1 MNDKERFA
9 DMIRH
14 SQRIVAF
21 TGAGIS
27 TESGIPDFRSAG
39 GMFDRLSGR
48 HFSGEETL
56 SIGFLET
63 YPKLFF
69 RNYAEHF
76 DFSQALPN
84 AGHRFFA
91 ALEQTGKEI
100 TVVTQNIDNLHQ
112 SAGSSDVIELHGKRD
127 EMADVRNGRT
137 RRHLPKSGWTQR
149 GIQRDS
155 QGRMVRPDIV
165 LYGEMLNE
173 EAMERAAAAISAADM
188 LIVIGTS
195 LARLPGRE
203 LCPLFQRPLRRPAEP
218 DARAAVAV
226 LPVGRPDR
234 CGRLFGGSLAR
245 IFWKMSKNAPLME
258 MVFRERGE
266 SLCRS

>member
-1 MNDKERFA
+1 MHNDKERFA
-9 DMIRH
+9 EMIRH

-63 YPKLFF
+63 YPELFF

-76 DFSQALPN
+76 DFTQALPN

-91 ALEQTGKEI
+91 ALEQTGKEV

-112 SAGSSDVIELHGKRD
+112 SAGSSDVIELHGNGTR
-127 EMADVRNGRT
+127 GRT
-137 RRHLPKSGWTQR
+137 FETAEPADAAQISMDAA
-149 GIQRDS
+149 GIQRDP

-173 EAMERAAAAISAADM
+173 EAMERAATAIGAADM
-188 LIVIGTS
+188 LVVIGTS
-195 LARLPGRE
+195 LAVY
-203 LCPLFQRPLRRPAEP
+203 PAASFVHYFKGP
-218 DARAAVAV
+218 YAV
-226 LPVGRPDR
+226 LLNRTPVPQSLPFQLAVQTDAGAF
-234 CGRLFGGSLAR
+234 LAEVWQEFFG
-245 IFWKMSKNAPLME
+245 K
-258 MVFRERGE
+258 
-266 SLCRS
+266 